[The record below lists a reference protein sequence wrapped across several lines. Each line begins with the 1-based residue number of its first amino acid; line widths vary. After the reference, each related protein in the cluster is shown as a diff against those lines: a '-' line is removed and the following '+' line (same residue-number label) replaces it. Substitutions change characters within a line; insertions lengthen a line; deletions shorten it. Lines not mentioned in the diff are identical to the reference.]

1 MADLEV
7 ASPLAAP
14 LCRAPSRE
22 NRDNDM
28 SEKMKSHNYPLK
40 IPPVFEPLFQESC
53 NEGNLGCDSIIFIIF
68 TNVHLIE
75 FSKKK

>member
-28 SEKMKSHNYPLK
+28 SEKMKTRTLLLK
-40 IPPVFEPLFQESC
+40 ISLVFEPLVQDSC
-53 NEGNLGCDSIIFIIF
+53 DEGNLGCDSIVL
-68 TNVHLIE
+68 TNVQLI
-75 FSKKK
+75 